1 MSYLVFGAILTLLTF
16 IFIYLL
22 NKRKSRKQ
30 VEQIRAAW
38 GNSKTEFFN
47 FDGIKNYSEE
57 VKSNN
62 FHHLTEQTIN
72 DIDFYGL
79 FEFIDRTTSKVGQQ
93 FLYRK
98 VIEPTIHKSDPSQNL
113 IELFANNKKLREEIQ
128 LDLLKLNETDAYYI
142 SSLLKDNLLQK
153 PKWFKFLGLDIAIII
168 CLIILSFKYQIFIIF
183 LIIPFAINMFLHYWN
198 KNKAFQFVRSIPQL
212 NLLIKVSKSLLRRN
226 EVFHDKFVKES
237 ISDLKSFQRKS
248 SIINFDNGSGIQS
261 ELSQIGTYLQEL
273 IKAFFLVEVFTLFKV
288 IKELESKRS
297 SIITL
302 FDYVGNIDAAISI
315 ASLRADNAKTCQPV
329 FSSTE
334 KKVTVKNMYHPLLE
348 NCVENDLS
356 ISDKSILITGSNMSG
371 KSTFLRTFIINS
383 ILAQTIYTCFAE
395 EFISPI
401 LKQYSSIRIDD
412 DLFEGKS
419 YYLQE
424 VNTMASLIA
433 EVNSPNQNLF
443 VLDEVFK
450 GTNTIERISA
460 AKAILSYLNK
470 RNNIVV
476 ISTHDIE
483 LSDMLKNEYDL
494 YHFTDTIEDGE
505 LSFDHKIKYGQLKTR
520 NAIKLLE
527 LSNYPTEIIREAR
540 QISMT
545 LGKAN
550 LKGFE

>member
-16 IFIYLL
+16 IFIYLF

-57 VKSNN
+57 VKGND

-79 FEFIDRTTSKVGQQ
+79 FKFIDRTTSKVGQQ

-168 CLIILSFKYQIFIIF
+168 FLIILSFKYQIFIIF

-212 NLLIKVSKSLLRRN
+212 NLLIEVSKSLLRRSG
-226 EVFHDKFVKES
+226 VFHDKFVKES
-237 ISDLKSFQRKS
+237 IADLKSFQRKS

-261 ELSQIGTYLQEL
+261 ELSQIGTYLLEL

-302 FDYVGNIDAAISI
+302 FDYVGNIDSAISI

-329 FSSTE
+329 FSSAE

-348 NCVENDLS
+348 NCVKNDLL
-356 ISDKSILITGSNMSG
+356 ICNKSILITGSNMSG
-371 KSTFLRTFIINS
+371 KSTFLRTFIMNS

-412 DLFEGKS
+412 NLFEGKS

-470 RNNIVV
+470 RNNIVI

-494 YHFTDTIEDGE
+494 YHFTETIEEGE
-505 LSFDHKIKYGQLKTR
+505 LYFDHKIKSGQLKTR

-527 LSNYPTEIIREAR
+527 LSNYPTEIINEAR

-545 LGKAN
+545 LGN
-550 LKGFE
+550 TNVKGFD

>member
-1 MSYLVFGAILTLLTF
+1 MNYLLFGAILTLLTF
-16 IFIYLL
+16 IFIYLI
-22 NKRKSRKQ
+22 NKGKSRKQ
-30 VEQIRAAW
+30 IDQIRAAW

-47 FDGIKNYSEE
+47 FDGIKNYSVE
-57 VKSNN
+57 VKGKN
-62 FHHLTEQTIN
+62 FHHLTEQTID

-93 FLYRK
+93 FLYKK
-98 VIEPTIHKSDPSQNL
+98 VIEPTNLKSDPTQNL
-113 IELFANNKKLREEIQ
+113 IELFTSNAKIREEIQ

-142 SSLLKDNLLQK
+142 PSLLKDNLLQK
-153 PKWFKFLGLDIAIII
+153 PKWFKFLGIDIAIVF
-168 CLIILSFKYQIFIIF
+168 CLIILSLKYQVFIIF
-183 LIIPFAINMFLHYWN
+183 LLIPFALNMFLHYWN

-212 NLLIKVSKSLLRRN
+212 NLLINVSKSLSRRN
-226 EVFHDKFVKES
+226 GIFYDKSVEES

-261 ELSQIGTYLQEL
+261 ELSQIGTYLLEL
-273 IKAFFLVEVFTLFKV
+273 IKALFLIEVFTLFKV
-288 IKELESKRS
+288 IKELETKRT

-302 FDYVGNIDAAISI
+302 FDYVGNIDSSISI
-315 ASLRADNAKTCQPV
+315 ASLRADNLKTCQPV
-329 FSSTE
+329 FNSSG
-334 KKVTVKNMYHPLLE
+334 KKVSFKNIYHPLIE

-356 ISDKSILITGSNMSG
+356 ISNKSILITGSNMSG
-371 KSTFLRTFIINS
+371 KSTFLRTFMMNS

-395 EFISPI
+395 EFTSPI

-412 DLFEGKS
+412 NLFEGKS

-460 AKAILSYLNK
+460 AKAILSYLN
-470 RNNIVV
+470 RGDNIVI

-483 LSDMLKNEYDL
+483 LSDILKTEYDL
-494 YHFTDTIEDGE
+494 YHFTETIEDGE
-505 LSFDHKIKYGQLKTR
+505 LYFDHKIKYGQLKTR

-527 LSNYPTEIIREAR
+527 LSNYPTEIISEAR

-545 LGKAN
+545 LGMTTKA
-550 LKGFE
+550 FD